1 MQGKAQRR
9 AAAPAGSRAEGAAP
23 AAAAAA
29 PPAIRAKGVR
39 TQRAETDGLRVLVT
53 RHAPYKVKKS
63 SYDEWYSD
71 LAPSSA
77 LLRRHR
83 RGEIGH
89 EGFSREYMNELR
101 GNDAAYDTARDLRAR
116 LGSTR
121 ITLLFDTR
129 DGRGRDLRSV
139 PRYHLDLLGIVERPE
154 QILPRDATARPA
166 AAAPSLEP
174 DEALRARLTKDE
186 IGLRRRIIEHMLE
199 SGFTVNP
206 HLKPE
211 RYTAEAYRRIQR
223 RARDEQLLSSRDF
236 LAGAL
241 EEARESCP
249 DGADIDPA
257 RISLEIK
264 EVRAGGPEERLFRW
278 WNLVWWSMP
287 YQRAY
292 GRQMRLL
299 LWDKGHD
306 APFGLVSL
314 QSPLLRMGARDR
326 YLGIPS
332 EEADYW
338 ANMSMSAQR
347 VGALPPYNGLIGG
360 KMAALSMTSN
370 EVRGM
375 YRSKYEGRITRMY
388 RRVIE
393 PKLLF
398 VTTTSAF
405 GASSMY
411 DRLTYGKEL
420 AAIPMGYTSGEGT
433 FHLPGD
439 LTREMYGLM
448 KKRGMDTS
456 TTYGKGPSRKLAIF
470 KESFRRLGLGGFQ
483 RHGIRRQAYLFPLAT
498 NLPNVIQKHKR
509 PRWANRP
516 LADIVEYWKGR
527 WAIARSARIPEWRD
541 FRASEYFDEV
551 SSLLGRG

>member
-1 MQGKAQRR
+1 MQARARR
-9 AAAPAGSRAEGAAP
+9 KAAAPAKNKAKAAP
-23 AAAAAA
+23 AAAV
-29 PPAIRAKGVR
+29 PSIRTKGVR
-39 TQRAETDGLRVLVT
+39 APREKSDGLRVLVT
-53 RHAPYKVKKS
+53 RHVPYRVKND
-63 SYDEWYSD
+63 SYDEWCSD

-77 LLRRHR
+77 LLRRYR
-83 RGEIGH
+83 RGEISR
-89 EGFSREYMNELR
+89 EGFDREYMHELR
-101 GNDAAYDTARDLRAR
+101 ERGAAYDAARDLCAK
-116 LGSTR
+116 LKSTR
-121 ITLLFDTR
+121 VTLLFDAQ
-129 DGRGRDLRSV
+129 DGRGRGPRSA
-139 PRYHLDLLGIVERPE
+139 PQYHLALPEIVERPE
-154 QILPRDATARPA
+154 KIRPGSGA
-166 AAAPSLEP
+166 AGPPPSLEP
-174 DEALRARLTKDE
+174 SPALRRRLKE
-186 IGLRRRIIEHMLE
+186 SGIALRERIIEHMLE

-211 RYTAEAYRRIQR
+211 RYTGDAYKRIQK
-223 RARDEQLLSSRDF
+223 RARDEQILTCRDF

-241 EEARESCP
+241 EEARKSCP
-249 DGADIDPA
+249 DGAYIDPA
-257 RISLEIK
+257 RISLKIR

-287 YQRAY
+287 HQKAY

-299 LWDKGHD
+299 LWDEGHD

-314 QSPLLRMGARDR
+314 QSPLLRMGVRDR

-332 EEADYW
+332 EEVDYW

-360 KMAALSMTSN
+360 KMAALSMTSD
-370 EVRGM
+370 EVRRM
-375 YRSKYEGRITRMY
+375 YSRKYKGRITEMY
-388 RRVIE
+388 RRIIE

-420 AAIPMGYTSGEGT
+420 AAIPMGYTKGEGT
-433 FHLPGD
+433 FHLPDD
-439 LTREMYGLM
+439 LTRDMYALM
-448 KKRGMDTS
+448 RRRLGMDTS

-470 KESFRRLGLGGFQ
+470 KSSFRYLGLSGFQ

-498 NLPNVIQKHKR
+498 NLPNVIQRHKR
-509 PRWANRP
+509 PLWVKRP

-527 WAIARSARIPEWRD
+527 WAVARSERVPKWRD
-541 FRASEYFDEV
+541 FRASEYFDGV
-551 SSLLGRG
+551 SEMLGKG

>member
-1 MQGKAQRR
+1 MQGKARR
-9 AAAPAGSRAEGAAP
+9 KAAAPAGSRAKGAAP
-23 AAAAAA
+23 ATAAVQ
-29 PPAIRAKGVR
+29 PAIRAKGVR
-39 TQRAETDGLRVLVT
+39 TRRAGSDGLRVLVT

-63 SYDEWYSD
+63 SYDEWHSD

-89 EGFSREYMNELR
+89 EGFGREYMNELR
-101 GNDAAYDTARDLRAR
+101 ENGAAYDAARDLCAR
-116 LGSTR
+116 LRSTR

-129 DGRGRDLRSV
+129 DGRGRDLRGA
-139 PRYHLDLLGIVERPE
+139 PRYHLDLLGIVEQPE
-154 QILPRDATARPA
+154 QIRPRDAAARPA
-166 AAAPSLEP
+166 APPSLEP
-174 DEALRARLTKDE
+174 DEALRSRLTKDE
-186 IGLRRRIIEHMLE
+186 IDLRRRIIEHTLE

-206 HLKPE
+206 HLRPE
-211 RYTAEAYRRIQR
+211 RYTAEAYRRIQV
-223 RARDEQLLSSRDF
+223 RARDEQMLSSRDF

-241 EEARESCP
+241 EKAKESCP

-264 EVRAGGPEERLFRW
+264 EVRAGEPEEKLFRW

-287 YQRAY
+287 YQKAY

-332 EEADYW
+332 EEVDYW

-370 EVRGM
+370 EVRDM
-375 YRSKYEGRITRMY
+375 YRSKYKGRITRMY

-420 AAIPMGYTSGEGT
+420 AAIPMGYTRGEGT

-448 KKRGMDTS
+448 RKRGMDTS
-456 TTYGKGPSRKLAIF
+456 TTYGRGPSRKLAIF
-470 KESFRRLGLGGFQ
+470 KESFRLLGLGGFQ

-498 NLPNVIQKHKR
+498 NLPSVIQRHKR
-509 PRWANRP
+509 PRWSNRP
-516 LADIVEYWKGR
+516 LADIVEYWKKR
-527 WAIARSARIPEWRD
+527 WAIARSTRMDKWKKFKAD
-541 FRASEYFDEV
+541 EYFDDVERQIG
-551 SSLLGRG
+551 GR